1 MLNCKDSPTPV
12 ITGLNLSKENDVSD
26 VDPTLLKGLV
36 RILMYLTSTILDI
49 MYVVSIISRF
59 VDSPK
64 ESQW

>member
-12 ITGLNLSKENDVSD
+12 ITGLTLSKENDVSD
-26 VDPTLLKGLV
+26 VDPTLLKRLV

-59 VDSPK
+59 VEYPK